1 MVRAVVATVGV
12 AIMAAVVAAV
22 IVAVMAAVISICCR
36 RIDTVAALDSQQ
48 HGHTMFRPGCAMFV
62 NLPNFSISPTVPVL
76 TEMNGQHGKAKKH
89 SAMVFEVA
97 GFFQRVRFAFRR

>member
-22 IVAVMAAVISICCR
+22 IVAVMAVVTSICCR

-48 HGHTMFRPGCAMFV
+48 YGHTTFRPGCAMVV
-62 NLPNFSISPTVPVL
+62 NLPNFSMSPTVPVL
-76 TEMNGQHGKAKKH
+76 TEVNWQHG
-89 SAMVFEVA
+89 
-97 GFFQRVRFAFRR
+97 R